1 MACRILIV
9 DRDLAGRSAVA
20 EELERRGH
28 RVTCVAGDDLVAR
41 LELFE
46 EGFDAVLASAAARD
60 PLDLLRVVKDAAPQS
75 EVVIA
80 ASEGERDDAVRALSA
95 GAFALV
101 RRPWDTFEVHAVV
114 ARALERR
121 ALRASEAHYQALRGV
136 IAKTAAERLPESIV
150 RAWSAALSAD
160 EACLLLPAPADGRLT
175 VAYGWGKEGQTL
187 LAPPWAPEV
196 AQANATP
203 SILGNAD
210 AGATPPRAPR
220 GPSIVYPLVQD
231 GRLVAVLTAGRRK
244 PLFDE
249 GDLERASVL
258 AVHARVALENER
270 MMRHLAA
277 SDRLVCLGQLAAS
290 IAHEIRTPLTYVI
303 ENSTY
308 LTEQI
313 GRFAP
318 PPSPRPTRETVTF
331 TQVRRAATDV
341 VDGANRIRDIVRDIG
356 ALASAD
362 ETTRVPFDVKDA
374 VRAALRMCQVE
385 MRGRAKVTLKLEGE
399 TRVIGSVGRL
409 SQVFVNLFINA
420 AHAIG
425 AESAAEGDI
434 LVVSRREGA
443 RILVEVSDNGPGIRH
458 DVIGRVFEPFFST
471 KAPGEGTGLGL
482 FLSRDIVRRHGGE
495 LRVRSTPGRGAT
507 FVVDLPADPAQQLLA
522 AARPES
528 SPEPQPIVQS
538 RRDVN

>member
-1 MACRILIV
+1 MGCRILIV
-9 DRDLAGRSAVA
+9 DRELAPRSAVA

-28 RVTCVAGDDLVAR
+28 RVSCVAGDDLAAK
-41 LELFE
+41 LHLFE
-46 EGFDAVLASAAARD
+46 EGFDVVLASAAARE
-60 PLDLLRVVKDAAPQS
+60 PLELLREVKDASPQS

-80 ASEGERDDAVRALSA
+80 AADQERDAAVRALSA

-101 RRPWDTFEVHAVV
+101 RRPLDLFEVHAVIG
-114 ARALERR
+114 RALERR
-121 ALRASEAHYQALRGV
+121 TLRASEAHYRALRGV
-136 IAKTAAERLPESIV
+136 VAKSEGERLPESIV
-150 RAWSAALSAD
+150 RAWSAALCAD

-175 VAYGWGKEGQTL
+175 VAYSWGKEGQTL
-187 LAPPWAPEV
+187 LAPSWAPDV
-196 AQANATP
+196 AQADANP
-203 SILGNAD
+203 SILGSAEE
-210 AGATPPRAPR
+210 GSIPPRAPR
-220 GPSIVYPLVQD
+220 GPSIVYPLVQE
-231 GRLVAVLTAGRRK
+231 GRLVAVLTAGRRR

-249 GDLERASVL
+249 ADLERASVL

-270 MMRHLAA
+270 MMRHLAS
-277 SDRLVCLGQLAAS
+277 SDRLATLGQLAAS

-318 PPSPRPTRETVTF
+318 PPSPRPTRESITF

-341 VDGANRIRDIVRDIG
+341 LDGANRIRDIVRDIG

-374 VRAALRMCQVE
+374 VRAALRMCHVE
-385 MRGRAKVTLKLEGE
+385 LRGRAKVTLKLEGE
-399 TRVIGSVGRL
+399 THVIGSIGRL
-409 SQVFVNLFINA
+409 SQVFVNLLVNA

-425 AESAAEGDI
+425 TEPATHGDI

-443 RILVEVSDNGPGIRH
+443 RIVVEVSDNGPGIRQ
-458 DVIGRVFEPFFST
+458 DLIGRVFEPFFST

-507 FVVDLPADPAQQLLA
+507 FIVDLPADPAQQVIS

-528 SPEPQPIVQS
+528 SPAPEPMVVS
-538 RRDVN
+538 RRDLN

>member
-9 DRDLAGRSAVA
+9 DRDLAARSVVA
-20 EELERRGH
+20 EELEGRGH
-28 RVTCVAGDDLVAR
+28 RVVCIAGDDLGAK
-41 LELFE
+41 LQLFE
-46 EGFDAVLASAAARD
+46 EAFDAVLASAAARD
-60 PLDLLRVVKDAAPQS
+60 PLDLLRIVKDASPQS
-75 EVVIA
+75 EVVVA
-80 ASEGERDDAVRALSA
+80 AAEAERDAAVRALSA

-101 RRPWDTFEVHAVV
+101 RRPWDPFEVHAVV
-114 ARALERR
+114 GRALERR
-121 ALRASEAHYQALRGV
+121 ALRASEAHYEALRGV
-136 IAKTAAERLPESIV
+136 IAKTETERLPESIV

-175 VAYGWGKEGQTL
+175 VAYSWGREGQTL
-187 LAPPWAPEV
+187 LAPQWAPEV
-196 AQANATP
+196 AQADATP
-203 SILGNAD
+203 SILGIAD
-210 AGATPPRAPR
+210 AGSPPPRAPR
-220 GPSIVYPLVQD
+220 GPSLVYPLVQD
-231 GRLVAVLTAGRRK
+231 GRLVAVLTAARRR

-249 GDLERASVL
+249 GDLERAAVL

-308 LTEQI
+308 LSEQI

-318 PPSPRPTRETVTF
+318 PPSPRPTRESITF
-331 TQVRRAATDV
+331 TQAKRAAIDV
-341 VDGANRIRDIVRDIG
+341 LDGANRIRDIVRDIG

-374 VRAALRMCQVE
+374 VRSALRMCHVQL
-385 MRGRAKVTLKLEGE
+385 RGRAKVTLKLEGE
-399 TRVIGSVGRL
+399 TQVIGSVGRL
-409 SQVFVNLFINA
+409 SQVFVNLFVNA

-425 AESAAEGDI
+425 SEPAAEGDI

-443 RILVEVSDNGPGIRH
+443 RILVEVSDNGPGIRQ

-507 FVVDLPADPAQQLLA
+507 FVVDLPADPAQQVLSAVRSTA
-522 AARPES
+522 A
-528 SPEPQPIVQS
+528 PEPQPILQS
-538 RRDVN
+538 RRDLN